1 MGSFSLILIATITFL
16 TGFTNACNGVNS
28 GGGGNSG
35 GTFVSSYRMFFFTG
49 PPPEKFKYGKLRL
62 GEVRCI

>member
-1 MGSFSLILIATITFL
+1 ME
-16 TGFTNACNGVNS
+16 
-28 GGGGNSG
+28 GGGGRVKFLG
-35 GTFVSSYRMFFFTG
+35 RQVSCVANLLTACLPGIIFALQVQGVFFTG